1 MTDNTFLIG
10 AATAAHQVEGN
21 NSNSDIW
28 ALEHMAHGGY
38 PEKSGLAANH
48 YVTYRDDIARMAEAG
63 LNAYRFS
70 LEWARI
76 EPEEGRFDPE
86 ATEHY
91 RDVIRCCYEH
101 GIEPIV
107 TLHHFS
113 SPAWLISRGGWED
126 ERVVGYFERYV
137 RYVCEQYGDL
147 LHYVCTLNEAN
158 MGVLIAIYIRQAAE
172 ERAKREAKPDAAGED
187 AAGEGAALQVGVDVE
202 AMAAEHD
209 AQVAENREVFG
220 VDEAAVFVSPRTP
233 AGIELVKRT
242 HMRAV
247 EAIHELVPDAKVGM
261 TLSLRDIQAAPGGE
275 ERAEAAWAEEFGQ
288 FVPAI
293 EHDDF
298 FGVQNYTRTVFDAEG
313 ETAPPAGAELTQ
325 MGYEFYPQGLAHVIR
340 RVHEAYS
347 GPILVTENGI
357 ATDDDAR
364 RVAYIDAAL
373 DGVADCRGEGV
384 DVRGYLY
391 WSLIDNYEWQS
402 GYGMTFGLM
411 ARDEGHPAKP
421 SLAHLG
427 ARCRA
432 WE

>member
-1 MTDNTFLIG
+1 MGKTLLIG

-21 NSNSDIW
+21 NTNSDIW
-28 ALEHMAHGGY
+28 AMEHMVHGGY

-48 YVTYRDDIARMAEAG
+48 YATYREDIARMAAAG

-76 EPEEGRFDPE
+76 ELEEGVFDAK

-91 RDVIRCCYEH
+91 RDVIQCCYDH

-113 SPAWLISRGGWED
+113 SPKWLISRGGWED
-126 ERVVGYFERYV
+126 ERVVDYFERYT

-158 MGVLIAIYIRQAAE
+158 MGVLIAIYIRQAME
-172 ERAKREAKPDAAGED
+172 ERAKRDGE
-187 AAGEGAALQVGVDVE
+187 EGTALQVGVDVE

-209 AQVAENREVFG
+209 ARVAENHEVFG
-220 VDEAAVFVSPRTP
+220 VDEAAVFVSPRTA
-233 AGIELVKRT
+233 AGIELVKRA

-247 EAIHELVPDAKVGM
+247 EAIHELVPNAKAGM
-261 TLSLRDIQAAPGGE
+261 TLSLRDIQSVSGGE
-275 ERAEAAWAEEFGQ
+275 ARAEAAWAEEFEQ

-293 EHDDF
+293 ANDDF
-298 FGVQNYTRTVFDAEG
+298 FGVQNYTRTVFGSDG
-313 ETAPPAGAELTQ
+313 ELLPAQGAELTQ
-325 MGYEFYPQGLAHVIR
+325 MGYEFYPQGLEHVIR
-340 RVHEAYS
+340 RVHES
-347 GPILVTENGI
+347 FPGQLMVTENGI
-357 ATDDDAR
+357 ATDDDTR
-364 RVAYIDAAL
+364 RVAFIDRAL
-373 DGVADCRGEGV
+373 EGMRACLRDGIDVA
-384 DVRGYLY
+384 GYLY

-402 GYGMTFGLM
+402 GYAMQFGLM
-411 ARDEGHPAKP
+411 GRGEGHPAKP

-427 ARCRA
+427 SLCRA
-432 WE
+432 WHESEE

>member
-1 MTDNTFLIG
+1 MSKTFLIG

-21 NSNSDIW
+21 NTNSDIW
-28 ALEHMAHGGY
+28 AMEYMAHGGY

-48 YVTYRDDIARMAEAG
+48 YVTYREDIARMAAAG

-76 EPEEGRFDPE
+76 EPEEGVFDTE

-91 RDVIRCCYEH
+91 RDVIQCCYDH
-101 GIEPIV
+101 GIEPVV

-113 SPAWLISRGGWED
+113 SPKWLIGRGGWED
-126 ERVVGYFERYV
+126 ERVVGYFERYA

-158 MGVLIAIYIRQAAE
+158 MGVLIAIYIRQAME
-172 ERAKREAKPDAAGED
+172 ERAKREGE
-187 AAGEGAALQVGVDVE
+187 EGAALQVGVDIE

-220 VDEAAVFVSPRTP
+220 VDEAAVFVSPRS
-233 AGIELVKRT
+233 AVGIEIVKRA

-247 EAIHELVPDAKVGM
+247 EVIHELIPSAKVGM

-275 ERAEAAWAEEFGQ
+275 ARAEAAWAEEFGQ
-288 FVPAI
+288 FVPALVN
-293 EHDDF
+293 DDF
-298 FGVQNYTRTVFDAEG
+298 FGVQNYTRTVFGPEG
-313 ETAPPAGAELTQ
+313 ELPPAQGSELTQ
-325 MGYEFYPQGLAHVIR
+325 MGYEFYPQGLEHVIR
-340 RVHEAYS
+340 RVHES
-347 GPILVTENGI
+347 FPGQLMVTENGI
-357 ATDDDAR
+357 ATDDDTR
-364 RVAYIDAAL
+364 RVAFIDGAL
-373 DGVADCRGEGV
+373 GGVRTCLRDGIDVA
-384 DVRGYLY
+384 GYLY

-402 GYGMTFGLM
+402 GYAMQFGLM
-411 ARDEGHPAKP
+411 DRGEGHPSKP

-427 ARCRA
+427 SLCRA
-432 WE
+432 WRECEE

>member
-1 MTDNTFLIG
+1 MSRTFLIG

-21 NSNSDIW
+21 NTNSDIW
-28 ALEHMAHGGY
+28 AMEHMAHGGY

-48 YVTYRDDIARMAEAG
+48 YVTYREDIARMAAAG

-76 EPEEGRFDPE
+76 EPEEGVFDAE
-86 ATEHY
+86 ATAHY
-91 RDVIRCCYEH
+91 RDVIQCCYDY

-113 SPAWLISRGGWED
+113 SPKWLISRGGWED
-126 ERVVGYFERYV
+126 DRVVGYFERYT

-158 MGVLIAIYIRQAAE
+158 MGVLIAIYIRQAME
-172 ERAKREAKPDAAGED
+172 ERAKREGE
-187 AAGEGAALQVGVDVE
+187 EGAALQVGVDVE

-220 VDEAAVFVSPRTP
+220 VDEAAVFVSPRTA
-233 AGIELVKRT
+233 AGIDIVRRA

-247 EAIHELVPDAKVGM
+247 ETVHELVPNAKAGM
-261 TLSLRDIQAAPGGE
+261 TLSLRDIQAVAGGE
-275 ERAEAAWAEEFGQ
+275 ARAEAAWAEEFGQ
-288 FVPAI
+288 FVPALAD
-293 EHDDF
+293 DDF
-298 FGVQNYTRTVFDAEG
+298 FGVQNYTRTVFGPGG
-313 ETAPPAGAELTQ
+313 ELPSAQGAELTQ

-340 RVHEAYS
+340 RVHES
-347 GPILVTENGI
+347 FDGPLMVTENGI
-357 ATDDDAR
+357 ATDDDTR
-364 RVAYIDAAL
+364 RVAYIDEAL
-373 DGVADCRGEGV
+373 KGVRECLDEGI
-384 DVRGYLY
+384 DVRGYMY

-402 GYGMTFGLM
+402 GYGMRFGLM
-411 ARDEGHPAKP
+411 DRDEGHPAKP

-427 ARCRA
+427 LLCRA
-432 WE
+432 WQENEE

>member
-1 MTDNTFLIG
+1 MSKTLLIG

-21 NSNSDIW
+21 NTNSDIW
-28 ALEHMAHGGY
+28 AMEHMAHGGY
-38 PEKSGLAANH
+38 PEKSGMAANH
-48 YVTYRDDIARMAEAG
+48 YATYRDDIARMAAAG

-76 EPEEGRFDPE
+76 EPEEGVFDAG

-91 RDVIRCCYEH
+91 RDVIQCCCDH

-113 SPAWLISRGGWED
+113 SPKWLIGRGGWED
-126 ERVVGYFERYV
+126 ERVVGYFERYT

-158 MGVLIAIYIRQAAE
+158 MGVLIAIYIRQAME
-172 ERAKREAKPDAAGED
+172 ERAKREGE
-187 AAGEGAALQVGVDVE
+187 EGAALQVGVDIE

-220 VDEAAVFVSPRTP
+220 VDEAAVFVSPRTE
-233 AGIELVKRT
+233 AGIDLVKRA

-247 EAIHELVPDAKVGM
+247 EVIHELVPSAKVGM

-275 ERAEAAWAEEFGQ
+275 VRAAAAWAEEFGQ
-288 FVPAI
+288 FVPALAN
-293 EHDDF
+293 DDF
-298 FGVQNYTRTVFDAEG
+298 FGVQNYTRTVFGPEG
-313 ETAPPAGAELTQ
+313 ELPPTKGSELTQ
-325 MGYEFYPQGLAHVIR
+325 MGYEFYPQGLEHVLR
-340 RVHEAYS
+340 RVHES
-347 GPILVTENGI
+347 FPGQLMVTENGI
-357 ATDDDAR
+357 ATDDDTR
-364 RVAYIDAAL
+364 RVAFIDGAL
-373 DGVADCRGEGV
+373 EGV
-384 DVRGYLY
+384 RACLRDGIDVAGYLY

-402 GYGMTFGLM
+402 GYAMQFGLM
-411 ARDEGHPAKP
+411 DRGEGHPAKP

-427 ARCRA
+427 SLCRA
-432 WE
+432 WHESEE